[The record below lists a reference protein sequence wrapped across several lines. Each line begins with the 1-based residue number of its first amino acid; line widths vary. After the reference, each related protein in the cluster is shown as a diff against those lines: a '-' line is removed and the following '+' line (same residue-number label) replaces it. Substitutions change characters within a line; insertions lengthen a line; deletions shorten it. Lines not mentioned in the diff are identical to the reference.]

1 MHLVVDLKIFA
12 AWVIDVHIMQC
23 TYEINQIGNLN
34 FKFYS
39 ISKQI
44 RNLQRIKSVVE
55 NKSSATFEHFLSNVL
70 KRIA

>member
-1 MHLVVDLKIFA
+1 
-12 AWVIDVHIMQC
+12 MQC